1 MSKRITQKESLTIRK
16 AILEHLVKAHRGAKT
31 VEQRWVNVDEIPIH
45 DKGWTRKVIAFL
57 VRLSLVD
64 TRKRRPPGPL
74 SPQVL
79 EVRVNQNGIWAHE
92 NSVYTYHG
100 MQVSLQVPQPVYA
113 TLERCATSLGV
124 MRETGRDAGKVPSV
138 LALLRAIV
146 NREEQFVRWIKA
158 VYPEEYAGTKD
169 G

>member
-31 VEQRWVNVDEIPIH
+31 VEQRWVVVDDIPIH
-45 DKGWTRKVIAFL
+45 DKGWLRKVVAFL
-57 VRLSLVD
+57 VRLSLID
-64 TRKRRPPGPL
+64 TRKRRPSTPGTP
-74 SPQVL
+74 VL
-79 EVRVNQNGIWAHE
+79 EARVNQNGIWAHE

-113 TLERCATSLGV
+113 ALERCATSLGV